1 MDSPISISKEVL
13 PSLDGFGFTE
23 TVLGDPQGSLRQY
36 RNSRGVHVREYRD
49 RFEIHEDRVNPRTN
63 PVGHLLLD
71 SPESILAFGATSLL
85 AGNRNYSDGSHLS
98 RFRLT
103 SNPLGFLLIF
113 LSLNNILGR
122 IKRLIS

>member
-13 PSLDGFGFTE
+13 PCLDGFGFTE

-49 RFEIHEDRVNPRTN
+49 RFEIHEDRIDPRTN
-63 PVGHLLLD
+63 PMGHLLVD
-71 SPESILAFGATSLL
+71 SPETVLAFAATALL
-85 AGNRNYSDGSHLS
+85 AGKRNNSDGSRFHLTGS
-98 RFRLT
+98 PF
-103 SNPLGFLLIF
+103 GFLLMF